1 MRVEAYSAVNRIY
14 QSGAASSTKKGGSTA
29 SYSDKLEISR
39 TAKDYQT
46 AKEAV
51 SRTSEVR
58 EDKVAQIKAAME
70 AGTYR
75 VSAQEVA
82 GKMHLLMYLD
92 RKMQS
97 IKNCWSYPITRQ
109 RQLSVRILSGYRIF
123 WFRNRLRLMPL
134 TNWNS
139 SVWKM

>member
-1 MRVEAYSAVNRIY
+1 MRCRLRQYALQQLSVNRIY
-14 QSGAASSTKKGGSTA
+14 QSGAASSAKKGGSTA

-82 GKMHLLMYLD
+82 GKMLEN
-92 RKMQS
+92 
-97 IKNCWSYPITRQ
+97 IAT
-109 RQLSVRILSGYRIF
+109 
-123 WFRNRLRLMPL
+123 L
-134 TNWNS
+134 TF
-139 SVWKM
+139 

>member
-14 QSGAASSTKKGGSTA
+14 QSGAASSAKKGGSTA

-58 EDKVAQIKAAME
+58 EDKVAQIAEHTVITITK

-82 GKMHLLMYLD
+82 GKMLEN
-92 RKMQS
+92 
-97 IKNCWSYPITRQ
+97 IAT
-109 RQLSVRILSGYRIF
+109 
-123 WFRNRLRLMPL
+123 L
-134 TNWNS
+134 TF
-139 SVWKM
+139 

>member
-1 MRVEAYSAVNRIY
+1 MGQLLLQRREAV
-14 QSGAASSTKKGGSTA
+14 
-29 SYSDKLEISR
+29 LL
-39 TAKDYQT
+39 YQT

-82 GKMHLLMYLD
+82 GKMLEN
-92 RKMQS
+92 
-97 IKNCWSYPITRQ
+97 IAT
-109 RQLSVRILSGYRIF
+109 
-123 WFRNRLRLMPL
+123 L
-134 TNWNS
+134 TF
-139 SVWKM
+139 

>member
-14 QSGAASSTKKGGSTA
+14 QSGAASSAKKGGSTA

-58 EDKVAQIKAAME
+58 EDKVAQKSGNGGRNISCE
-70 AGTYR
+70 CAGSCR
-75 VSAQEVA
+75 
-82 GKMHLLMYLD
+82 
-92 RKMQS
+92 
-97 IKNCWSYPITRQ
+97 
-109 RQLSVRILSGYRIF
+109 
-123 WFRNRLRLMPL
+123 
-134 TNWNS
+134 
-139 SVWKM
+139 

>member
-14 QSGAASSTKKGGSTA
+14 QSGAASSAKKGGSTA
-29 SYSDKLEISR
+29 LYSDKLENSR

-51 SRTSEVR
+51 SQTSDVR

-75 VSAQEVA
+75 VSAQAVA
-82 GKMHLLMYLD
+82 GKMLEN
-92 RKMQS
+92 
-97 IKNCWSYPITRQ
+97 IAT
-109 RQLSVRILSGYRIF
+109 
-123 WFRNRLRLMPL
+123 L
-134 TNWNS
+134 TF
-139 SVWKM
+139 

>member
-14 QSGAASSTKKGGSTA
+14 QSGAASSAKKGGSTA

-51 SRTSEVR
+51 SRTS
-58 EDKVAQIKAAME
+58 DKVAQIKAAME

-82 GKMHLLMYLD
+82 GKMLEN
-92 RKMQS
+92 
-97 IKNCWSYPITRQ
+97 IAT
-109 RQLSVRILSGYRIF
+109 
-123 WFRNRLRLMPL
+123 L
-134 TNWNS
+134 TF
-139 SVWKM
+139 

>member
-1 MRVEAYSAVNRIY
+1 MRVEAYSAVNLIY
-14 QSGAASSTKKGGSTA
+14 QSGAASSAKKGGSTA

-51 SRTSEVR
+51 SRASEVR

-82 GKMHLLMYLD
+82 GKMLEN
-92 RKMQS
+92 
-97 IKNCWSYPITRQ
+97 IAT
-109 RQLSVRILSGYRIF
+109 
-123 WFRNRLRLMPL
+123 L
-134 TNWNS
+134 TF
-139 SVWKM
+139 

>member
-14 QSGAASSTKKGGSTA
+14 QSGAAASAKKGGSTA

-39 TAKDYQT
+39 TAKDHQT

-82 GKMHLLMYLD
+82 GKMLEN
-92 RKMQS
+92 
-97 IKNCWSYPITRQ
+97 IAT
-109 RQLSVRILSGYRIF
+109 
-123 WFRNRLRLMPL
+123 L
-134 TNWNS
+134 TF
-139 SVWKM
+139 

>member
-1 MRVEAYSAVNRIY
+1 MNRIY
-14 QSGAASSTKKGGSTA
+14 QSGAASSAKKGGSTA
-29 SYSDKLEISR
+29 SYSDKLQISI
-39 TAKDYQT
+39 TSKYYQT

-82 GKMHLLMYLD
+82 GKMLEN
-92 RKMQS
+92 
-97 IKNCWSYPITRQ
+97 IAT
-109 RQLSVRILSGYRIF
+109 
-123 WFRNRLRLMPL
+123 L
-134 TNWNS
+134 TF
-139 SVWKM
+139 

>member
-14 QSGAASSTKKGGSTA
+14 QSGAA

-82 GKMHLLMYLD
+82 GKMLEN
-92 RKMQS
+92 
-97 IKNCWSYPITRQ
+97 IAT
-109 RQLSVRILSGYRIF
+109 
-123 WFRNRLRLMPL
+123 L
-134 TNWNS
+134 TF
-139 SVWKM
+139 

>member
-14 QSGAASSTKKGGSTA
+14 QSGAASSAKKGGSTA

-58 EDKVAQIKAAME
+58 EDKVAQIKAA
-70 AGTYR
+70 GTYR

-82 GKMHLLMYLD
+82 GKMLEN
-92 RKMQS
+92 
-97 IKNCWSYPITRQ
+97 IAT
-109 RQLSVRILSGYRIF
+109 
-123 WFRNRLRLMPL
+123 L
-134 TNWNS
+134 TF
-139 SVWKM
+139 

>member
-1 MRVEAYSAVNRIY
+1 MNRIY
-14 QSGAASSTKKGGSTA
+14 QSGAASSAKKGGSTA
-29 SYSDKLEISR
+29 LYSDKLEISR

-51 SRTSEVR
+51 SQTSDVR

-82 GKMHLLMYLD
+82 GKMLEN
-92 RKMQS
+92 
-97 IKNCWSYPITRQ
+97 IAT
-109 RQLSVRILSGYRIF
+109 
-123 WFRNRLRLMPL
+123 L
-134 TNWNS
+134 TF
-139 SVWKM
+139 